1 MVFDATFNMFKFEL
15 SNNGQLK
22 NFLFRNS
29 DHLLC
34 DFLLPDTTSFSDGR
48 SRSTRREPPTMGK
61 QLVSFITCE
70 CESSAHFFAIYKTE
84 CEPTPYW
91 RKACMSC

>member
-34 DFLLPDTTSFSDGR
+34 DLYYLKKGY
-48 SRSTRREPPTMGK
+48 G
-61 QLVSFITCE
+61 V
-70 CESSAHFFAIYKTE
+70 
-84 CEPTPYW
+84 
-91 RKACMSC
+91 

>member
-15 SNNGQLK
+15 SYNGQLK

-34 DFLLPDTTSFSDGR
+34 DFVLPEKGLWCLAPR
-48 SRSTRREPPTMGK
+48 SN
-61 QLVSFITCE
+61 FFY
-70 CESSAHFFAIYKTE
+70 SSKYIYFN
-84 CEPTPYW
+84 TP
-91 RKACMSC
+91 S